1 MNIVGLY
8 GGTGFVGNYFQ
19 SMLRSSNDN
28 THVRLIP
35 HRGSNKEIKEA
46 LKKLDTFGPEESNRS
61 IIYLAENNVISEADI
76 NKKEYV
82 KQNLDRLNFVLS
94 NTNCKIIYASSV
106 SVYGD
111 LSLTPHHP
119 NDKLIATNT
128 YTYSKLEC
136 EKLVIKADGII
147 ARLSN
152 IYGPGMSRKNIL
164 SDLIKQISSKNINS
178 VTIANG
184 TPKRD
189 LIHINDVTSCLL
201 AMSKIQKKGV
211 YNVATGT
218 NISMKNLAIMILE
231 AANITECKVE
241 ESQHSNATS
250 CISLDI
256 SKTIETF
263 KWTPSIRLKDG
274 LRELV

>member
-28 THVRLIP
+28 THVQLIP

-152 IYGPGMSRKNIL
+152 M
-164 SDLIKQISSKNINS
+164 
-178 VTIANG
+178 
-184 TPKRD
+184 
-189 LIHINDVTSCLL
+189 
-201 AMSKIQKKGV
+201 
-211 YNVATGT
+211 
-218 NISMKNLAIMILE
+218 AIMILE

>member
-1 MNIVGLY
+1 MKY
-8 GGTGFVGNYFQ
+8 
-19 SMLRSSNDN
+19 LRNNTEHNVLEFSRND
-28 THVRLIP
+28 LL
-35 HRGSNKEIKEA
+35 ED
-46 LKKLDTFGPEESNRS
+46 LKKS
-61 IIYLAENNVISEADI
+61 INSIDIVFHLAGL
-76 NKKEYV
+76 NKKTSNEDFEKV
-82 KQNLDRLNFVLS
+82 NTKLTRKLCGILS
-94 NTNCKIIYASSV
+94 NNSETKIIYASSV

-152 IYGPGMSRKNIL
+152 IYGPGMSKKNIL

-184 TPKRD
+184 TPIRD

-218 NISMKNLAIMILE
+218 NISMKNFAIMILE
-231 AANITECKVE
+231 AANIT
-241 ESQHSNATS
+241 
-250 CISLDI
+250 
-256 SKTIETF
+256 
-263 KWTPSIRLKDG
+263 
-274 LRELV
+274 